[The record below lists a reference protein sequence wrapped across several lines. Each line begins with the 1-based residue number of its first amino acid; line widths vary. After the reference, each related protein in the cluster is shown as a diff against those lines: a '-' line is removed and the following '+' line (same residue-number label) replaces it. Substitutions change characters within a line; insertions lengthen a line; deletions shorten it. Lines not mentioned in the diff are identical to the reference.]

1 MGIFRERMIKDL
13 QLAGYAL
20 GTQGHYVRSA
30 RNLVAFHMRPPTE
43 LNAEDVRE
51 FFVDLHDKGA
61 SLGVLK
67 MHVAG
72 IKWLYVR
79 TLNLPEI
86 VQGLRY
92 PRVASMLPEILS
104 GTEVEALLGALK
116 VQKYRM
122 LVTTMYATGLR
133 LSEVCRL
140 ETGDLDAARMLVRVR
155 AGKGRKDR
163 VTMLSPRL
171 LEELREYWVATQP
184 RRPYLFPAKSPRYRT
199 VSPKTVRAAL
209 RQAAERAGLRKKV
222 TPHVLRHCFG
232 SHMLHMGAELRQIQ
246 LLLGHSSIE
255 TTARYTQM
263 TPQYIA
269 AMRSPFD
276 VLGTKEAERLG

>member
-13 QLAGYAL
+13 QLAGYAP
-20 GTQGHYVRSA
+20 GTQGHYVRCA
-30 RNLVAFHMRPPTE
+30 RNLVAFHMRPPTA
-43 LNAEDVRE
+43 LSSEDVRE
-51 FFVDLHDKGA
+51 FFVDLHDRGA

-72 IKWLYVR
+72 IKWFYVR
-79 TLNLPEI
+79 TLNRPEV

-92 PRVASMLPEILS
+92 PRVTSVLPEILS
-104 GTEVEALLGALK
+104 GTEVQALLGALE

-133 LSEVCRL
+133 VGEACRL
-140 ETGDLDAARMLVRVR
+140 ETRDIDAARMLVHVR

-163 VTMLSPRL
+163 VTMLSPGL
-171 LEELREYWVATQP
+171 LEQLREYWSSTRP
-184 RRPYLFPAKSPRYRT
+184 RMPYLFPSKSPLYRT

-209 RQAAERAGLRKKV
+209 HQAAEQAGLRKNV
-222 TPHVLRHCFG
+222 TPHILRHCFG

-246 LLLGHSSIE
+246 ILLGHESIE